1 MINIKIMSLQL
12 ETITIGDIPAD
23 GSRPNISPCFGLDSA
38 TSGMERNFVGKE
50 GIEMKAT
57 TMIEIGPIRRSLATS
72 QNLLLN
78 RPLGRLRV
86 KRNKKKLIPF
96 MLIQLVL
103 IILSFTIETTN

>member
-1 MINIKIMSLQL
+1 MFSSNSNVAL
-12 ETITIGDIPAD
+12 
-23 GSRPNISPCFGLDSA
+23 A

-86 KRNKKKLIPF
+86 KRNKK
-96 MLIQLVL
+96 
-103 IILSFTIETTN
+103 N